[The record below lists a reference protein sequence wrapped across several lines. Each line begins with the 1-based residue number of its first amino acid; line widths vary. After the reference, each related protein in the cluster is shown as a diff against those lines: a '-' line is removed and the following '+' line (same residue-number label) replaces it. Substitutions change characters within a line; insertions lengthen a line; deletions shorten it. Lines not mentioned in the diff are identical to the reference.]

1 MSIIEAALAAFG
13 IGAREPTTHDYYSHR
28 GWGHDYFIDHVE
40 DGGIRLRGGGWG
52 SGIEEGDFLLL
63 RNGAA
68 STRYRVSRIQY
79 MSDPPDMW
87 FATLDFAPRKE
98 ESNG

>member
-1 MSIIEAALAAFG
+1 MSIIDAALAMFG
-13 IGAREPTTHDYYSHR
+13 IDRTPTTHDYTKR
-28 GWGHDYFIDHVE
+28 EWGHDYFIDHVL

-52 SGIEEGDFLLL
+52 SGIEEGDYLLM

-68 STRYRVSRIQY
+68 TTRYRVAEVKY
-79 MSDPPDMW
+79 MRDPPDMW

-98 ESNG
+98 PMP